1 MNGISHIFFDLDN
14 TLWDFSRNSKKILY
28 RIYQDFKLE
37 EKGIAGFEAFHT
49 QYAFRNDSLW
59 QAYKAGTKTAEEV
72 RLQRFRQTLY
82 DHGIDSGLMAHQ
94 MADYYINNTK
104 QVKDL
109 LPGAL
114 DLLEALKG
122 KYLLHIITNGFDEVQ
137 FFKIRNAGIDHYF
150 KTITTAEQAGV
161 LKPHP
166 YIFEYALQKAGAE
179 TSNSVYIGDSP
190 EADGKGAEEAGIP
203 FIWFN
208 YHGRSD
214 EHTFPHEVEELTE
227 ITSLLE
233 QV

>member
-94 MADYYINNTK
+94 MAG
-104 QVKDL
+104 KDL
-109 LPGAL
+109 
-114 DLLEALKG
+114 
-122 KYLLHIITNGFDEVQ
+122 NFD
-137 FFKIRNAGIDHYF
+137 I
-150 KTITTAEQAGV
+150 
-161 LKPHP
+161 
-166 YIFEYALQKAGAE
+166 
-179 TSNSVYIGDSP
+179 
-190 EADGKGAEEAGIP
+190 
-203 FIWFN
+203 
-208 YHGRSD
+208 
-214 EHTFPHEVEELTE
+214 E
-227 ITSLLE
+227 IVDI
-233 QV
+233 Q